1 MFCLSL
7 VEKQEFLFFFRRQAI
22 EALVTLSTRD
32 DAPDPR
38 DGVDVT
44 SRLRTWRV
52 VMTIVTTVGRN
63 TANMIHFRFNEMP
76 LSLMMRHGREPSKSF
91 SPMTQYSTY
100 MVYWAV
106 DFWTFQTQPLISC
119 IDWVSWTHRVRLS
132 LQVDLWPVLTVFDCQ
147 DSFAKWQWSWSERRG
162 KESGG
167 SASNEVRC
175 SNVSSG
181 NAVNLLKHLPN
192 RSSNRDDMYNK
203 YYMCNKCQAVFEEW
217 TV

>member
-63 TANMIHFRFNEMP
+63 TANMIHFSFNEMP

-106 DFWTFQTQPLISC
+106 DFWTFQTQPLMSC
-119 IDWVSWTHRVRLS
+119 IVTGCLALTECLELTEWDWACRLTF
-132 LQVDLWPVLTVFDCQ
+132 DRFWPYLTVRTVSQQ
-147 DSFAKWQWSWSERRG
+147 DSDRGVREEAK
-162 KESGG
+162 K
-167 SASNEVRC
+167 
-175 SNVSSG
+175 
-181 NAVNLLKHLPN
+181 AVAALQT
-192 RSSNRDDMYNK
+192 RSDVPMFLAE
-203 YYMCNKCQAVFEEW
+203 MQ
-217 TV
+217 

>member
-1 MFCLSL
+1 MFWCFVSHSL
-7 VEKQEFLFFFRRQAI
+7 KNRSFCFFFRRQAI

-38 DGVDVT
+38 DGVEVT

-52 VMTIVTTVGRN
+52 VVTIVTTVGRN
-63 TANMIHFRFNEMP
+63 TANMIHFSFNEMP

-119 IDWVSWTHRVRLS
+119 IVTGCVALTECLELTEWDWPLTGFDRIWLS
-132 LQVDLWPVLTVFDCQ
+132 GLFRNKTVIVEWEKRQ
-147 DSFAKWQWSWSERRG
+147 RKRWQRFKRG
-162 KESGG
+162 PMFQ
-167 SASNEVRC
+167 C
-175 SNVSSG
+175 
-181 NAVNLLKHLPN
+181 
-192 RSSNRDDMYNK
+192 
-203 YYMCNKCQAVFEEW
+203 F
-217 TV
+217 